1 MTSPNPNRS
10 TMAEAFFNS
19 FRPLACINGH
29 EGQFYAVNAAFT
41 AALGWREEDLRK
53 TAYYDLV
60 SGADRRSLIKLGML
74 IIRHAGAEPRLYRR
88 SFRHKDG
95 SYRVIE
101 WTTWADPATDLVFST
116 GRIVGVTE
124 PR

>member
-1 MTSPNPNRS
+1 
-10 TMAEAFFNS
+10 MAEAFFDS
-19 FRPLACINGH
+19 FRPLACINGYD
-29 EGQFYAVNAAFT
+29 GQFHAVNAAFT
-41 AALGWREEDLRK
+41 AALGWHEEDLQRI
-53 TAYYDLV
+53 AYYDLV
-60 SGADRRSLIKLGML
+60 SVLERRSLIKLGML
-74 IIRHAGAEPRLYRR
+74 IVRHAGSEPRLYRR

-101 WTTWADPATDLVFST
+101 WTAWADPKSSLVFST

>member
-1 MTSPNPNRS
+1 MTPS
-10 TMAEAFFNS
+10 TSDRPAIAEAFFNS
-19 FRPLACINGH
+19 FRPLACINGY

-60 SGADRRSLIKLGML
+60 SGADRQSLLKLGVL
-74 IIRHAGAEPRLYRR
+74 IVRHAGDEPRLYRR

-95 SYRVIE
+95 TYRVIE
-101 WTTWADPATDLVFST
+101 WTTWADPASKLVFST

>member
-1 MTSPNPNRS
+1 
-10 TMAEAFFNS
+10 MAETFFNS
-19 FRPLACINGH
+19 FGPLACINGY

-60 SGADRRSLIKLGML
+60 SGQDRRSLIKLGML
-74 IIRHAGAEPRLYRR
+74 IIRHAGDEPRLYRR

-101 WTTWADPATDLVFST
+101 WTTWADPVNRLVFST

>member
-1 MTSPNPNRS
+1 
-10 TMAEAFFNS
+10 MAEAFFDS
-19 FRPLACINGH
+19 FRPLACINGY

-41 AALGWREEDLRK
+41 TALGWREEDLRR

-60 SGADRRSLIKLGML
+60 SADDRRSLVKLGML

-101 WTTWADPATDLVFST
+101 WTTWADPTTHLVFST

>member
-1 MTSPNPNRS
+1 
-10 TMAEAFFNS
+10 MAEVFFNS
-19 FRPLACINGH
+19 FRPLACINGY

-60 SGADRRSLIKLGML
+60 SGSDRRSLIKLGML
-74 IIRHAGAEPRLYRR
+74 IIRHAGDEPRLYRR

-101 WTTWADPATDLVFST
+101 WTTWADPTTNLVFST